1 MIRDRSRIGAAAFI
15 AVVLAVAGCGTGSG
29 VAGTPGEFAA
39 PTAGASTT
47 PDSTAAAN
55 ASPSLAPGTS
65 APAAL
70 DGLFDIGGRKLWMS
84 CSGSG
89 SPTVVYLHGLG
100 GPSQN
105 AGRIPAEIAPTTRI
119 CIYDRA
125 NVGKSD
131 PLLGT
136 HSTLDSAR
144 DLHALLAAAH
154 VDGPVILLGAS
165 MGGLI
170 AIDYAGAYPDQVA
183 GLVLL
188 DAVLPNDNVTN
199 DLIADPV
206 ERHLWEFGDDNNAE
220 GLVASASIHEA
231 TAWAMKIRDIPIT
244 FLEAKQVEIPQ
255 SASATTFTAGVFK
268 GRADF
273 LAPFRQHRIVKVDS
287 PHYMEPVVPDQIVAE
302 TLRVVSLVRASN
314 SDGSPA
320 PG

>member
-1 MIRDRSRIGAAAFI
+1 
-15 AVVLAVAGCGTGSG
+15 VGTS
-29 VAGTPGEFAA
+29 ATP
-39 PTAGASTT
+39 ASLT
-47 PDSTAAAN
+47 
-55 ASPSLAPGTS
+55 SPSSSLAPGTS
-65 APAAL
+65 AATGV

-105 AGRIPAEIAPTTRI
+105 VGRIPAGIAPTTRI

-131 PLLGT
+131 PLPGT
-136 HSTLDSAR
+136 HTALDSAR

-165 MGGLI
+165 IGGLI

-188 DAVLPNDNVTN
+188 DAILPNDDVT
-199 DLIADPV
+199 DHLIADPA
-206 ERHLWEFGDDNNAE
+206 ERQLWQFGDDNNPE
-220 GLVASASIHEA
+220 GLLASASLLEA
-231 TAWAMKIRDIPIT
+231 AAWASKIGDIPIT
-244 FLEAKQVEIPQ
+244 FLEAKQVEIPR
-255 SASATTFTAGVFK
+255 SAPPAAFTAGVFK
-268 GRADF
+268 GREDF

-287 PHYMEPVVPDQIVAE
+287 PHYMEPVIPDQIVAE
-302 TLRVVSLVRASN
+302 TLRVVALARTSN

-320 PG
+320 PS